1 LLERGRSML
10 GRLVHAALLDRTVAC
25 EVVRP
30 VFWDPE
36 DSRRDG

>member
-1 LLERGRSML
+1 LVRDGRARI
-10 GRLVHAALLDRTVAC
+10 GDGVHAALAEGTVAC

-36 DSRRDG
+36 DARRDG